1 MRLSKIICAPVSL
14 FTVNPQMC
22 GYPYP
27 TNFQRTEG
35 RDGFVLPTKQ
45 KSRRIAPTASKREGR
60 GPCCYPRPDLL
71 HETGSPLGSGN
82 GQLLRIKAKTKPIS
96 CRIITIKI
104 NPTQPMKEPFLRSQ
118 KPKLS
123 QTNTL
128 FIFNCQAQKR
138 KLSRFVN
145 GEKIGYGKNRGFP
158 HPFFEASAEPR

>member
-1 MRLSKIICAPVSL
+1 MTSTPWRMRLSKIICAPVSL

-27 TNFQRTEG
+27 TNFQTTEG

-138 KLSRFVN
+138 KYRDLSTGRKLDMV
-145 GEKIGYGKNRGFP
+145 KIEVSP
-158 HPFFEASAEPR
+158 TPF